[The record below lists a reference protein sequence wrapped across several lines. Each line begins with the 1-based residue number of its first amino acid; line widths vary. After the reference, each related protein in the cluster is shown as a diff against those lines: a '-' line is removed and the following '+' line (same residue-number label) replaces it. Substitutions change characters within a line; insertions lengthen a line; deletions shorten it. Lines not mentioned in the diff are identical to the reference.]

1 MNKAYTTA
9 ARRLVIANPRA
20 CNVVHRMAAGSE
32 FEIESILNDVDKMCV
47 ILRNVTR
54 VKIEDISRMVEAIA
68 ATGVEDRRADYNDV
82 QTVLMQN
89 YAQNKGR

>member
-9 ARRLVIANPRA
+9 ARRLIISNPSC
-20 CNVVHRMAAGSE
+20 CNVVFRQAAGSE
-32 FEIESILNDVDKMCV
+32 IQIAALLNNVDRMCQ

-54 VKIEDISRMVEAIA
+54 VPMDSIERMLESIA
-68 ATGVEDRRADYNDV
+68 STGVEDSRVSAGDV

-89 YAQNKGR
+89 AYRNKGR

>member
-1 MNKAYTTA
+1 MNKAFTTA
-9 ARRLVIANPRA
+9 ARRLIISNPSC

-32 FEIESILNDVDKMCV
+32 NQIEAILNDVDKMCV

-54 VKIEDISRMVEAIA
+54 VKIEAITRMIESIA
-68 ATGVEDRRADYNDV
+68 ATGAEDSRATAGDV

-89 YAQNKGR
+89 AYRKGR